1 MLSSTFSIKSKINNV
16 ISRSLVFPALKKDMI
31 FEANSR
37 IPDSNKSSPFTINGK
52 KQGIN
57 GGIGVLTDTTG
68 QIVDVFHK
76 YNGISNTKA
85 NANTDCNNEPIISTK
100 RAIDLMLNNRGYA
113 PIGGLERLNKAFHNR
128 FLSKVPSTNY
138 TQNIG
143 TIATV
148 GGTGG
153 LRLTMSIIRKFSKD
167 RDVIIMLPQRTW
179 PNHIAI
185 INSEFMDNVK
195 VVEYSIPFMDEYQT
209 PTGSHK
215 LGFQDMSYNHYLVE
229 MEEKF
234 LNIACNIDRN
244 KQDVYVLLQDNCHNP
259 TGRPFDTFSI
269 LRNCSIYGFTP
280 IMDMAYGGLHT
291 GSFQNELIENIQM
304 LSYASCSQWFLP
316 ISFSKNMGLYSERTG
331 MLVYNLH
338 NKSNVE
344 FNLVND
350 LANISG
356 NVNQTSR
363 TLISNVPRFGQEIVA
378 DIFENDELYGKWEE
392 QLKEISTD
400 LGQLRKVMSS
410 YSNMYGIK
418 DYNRMGRGLFTEF
431 NENDDVVN
439 MMSEKMGIVAVKGG
453 CRFNIASL
461 MTKYNYT
468 FPLSQPINTVIH
480 YLYWSIYHLS
490 KWQKLKKEGK
500 IYSLPEQSDFEKIAN
515 DVKYVA

>member
-1 MLSSTFSIKSKINNV
+1 MSLLISRLQSLKSNKISNV
-16 ISRSLVFPALKKDMI
+16 ISRSLVFPALKKDLI

-37 IPDSNKSSPFTINGK
+37 IPDANKSSPFNINGK

-57 GGIGVLTDTTG
+57 GGIGVLTDTSG
-68 QIVDVFHK
+68 QIVDVFHQYK
-76 YNGISNTKA
+76 GISNHSQ
-85 NANTDCNNEPIISTK
+85 NVEPIISSN
-100 RAIDLMLNNRGYA
+100 RAMELMLNNRGYA
-113 PIGGLERLNKAFHNR
+113 PIGGLERLNKAFQNR
-128 FLSKVPSTNY
+128 FLSKLSSNSYTN
-138 TQNIG
+138 NIG

-167 RDVIIMLPQRTW
+167 RDVIIMVPERTW

-185 INSEFMDNVK
+185 INSEFMENVK
-195 VVEYSIPFMDEYQT
+195 IVDYAIPYIDEYQT
-209 PTGSHK
+209 LNASHK

-244 KQDVYVLLQDNCHNP
+244 KQDVYVVLQDNCHNP

-338 NKSNVE
+338 NTNNSIE

-350 LANISG
+350 FANVSG

-378 DIFENDELYGKWEE
+378 DIFENDELYNKWEQ
-392 QLKEISTD
+392 QLKDISND
-400 LGQLRKVMSS
+400 LGHIRKMMST
-410 YSNMYGIK
+410 YSNMYGIR

-431 NENDDVVN
+431 HENDEVVN

-461 MTKYNYT
+461 LTKYNYS

-490 KWQKLKKEGK
+490 KWQKLKNDGK
-500 IYSLPEQSDFEKIAN
+500 TYSLPEQSDFEKIAN